1 MVKKVFSILFIVVF
15 LSIVGVYWY
24 TQSLMPNYSGE
35 FKLSGLSNDTEVH
48 FDAYGI
54 PHVYADNEIDA
65 YRALGYVHAQDRLWQ
80 MEVVRRIAPGR
91 LSEIFGSKLL
101 KTDKLFRALGIQQY
115 SEQSLATFEASGD
128 PKIKSA
134 AKAYLDG
141 INTFLNEGPTPI
153 EFTILG
159 IEKTPFTLID
169 VYNTMGYMSFSFA
182 AAQKTEPIV
191 TRILNE
197 LGEDYLKDLD
207 VASNTS
213 GALMN
218 SFSTAAA
225 MDEMALAI
233 DEILTG
239 LPAAPLIGSN
249 SWVIGPDKTK
259 SGKVILAND
268 PHIAFSQPAVW
279 YEAHFETAETSF
291 YGYYLAGYPFA
302 IMGHNRKYATGLTMF
317 ENDDIDLYFEK
328 DNPDNAAQ
336 YIFKE
341 EIRDYVTRKENILV
355 KDSAMVEMVIKHT
368 HHGPV
373 VNEAL
378 ELNEDLPPVS
388 LFWVYTQKPGEI
400 LEVTY
405 GFSHLK
411 DFADARNNV
420 AKIHAPG
427 LNVMYGD
434 TDNNYARWS
443 SAHLIQRP
451 AEVNSKLILDGV
463 SGENEMLGYYDF
475 SFNPKSENAPW
486 GYAYSANNQPDT
498 TQGLVVP
505 GYYLPEDRARRIK
518 QLLNADKK
526 WDVEDTK
533 QMMLDNTSNNSPE
546 VAESILEAIDTKL
559 VNSKNEEEAIHI
571 LSEWDGEYRLNAIAP
586 TIYNKL
592 VYKIQEGLFV
602 NKLGQKGFEA
612 FMKTHLMKRSFQ
624 PLFANDS
631 SVWWDDPNTEMIE
644 TRSSIITAAFSDG
657 MMELEKQ
664 LGADISQWNWG
675 SVHTLEHGHVLGSVE
690 ALRKYFNVGP
700 FPVPGNNEVI
710 NNYLYKFSADG
721 WYKTFA
727 GPSTRRIIDF
737 ADVEGNSWSI
747 LPTGNSGNI
756 FSPHYCDQAQMYVNG
771 EFRRQLM
778 NKEEIMKQSKGALV
792 LKP

>member
-1 MVKKVFSILFIVVF
+1 MIKKILFALFTIVF
-15 LSIVGVYWY
+15 LALIGTYWY
-24 TQSLMPNYSGE
+24 VRGLEPNYSGE
-35 FKLSGLSNDTEVH
+35 VNLPGLSNRAEVF
-48 FDAYGI
+48 FDDFGI
-54 PHVYADNEIDA
+54 PHIYADDEVDT
-65 YRALGYVHAQDRLWQ
+65 YKALGYVHAQDRLWQ

-115 SEQSLATFEASGD
+115 SEQTLEKFEANGD
-128 PKIKSA
+128 PVIKA
-134 AKAYLDG
+134 AAQAYLDG
-141 INTFLNEGPTPI
+141 VNTFLSEGPTPI

-191 TRILNE
+191 TRILDE
-197 LGEDYLKDLD
+197 LGKDYLNDLD
-207 VASNTS
+207 VKSNTS
-213 GALMN
+213 KALMN

-225 MDEMALAI
+225 MNEMALAI

-239 LPAAPLIGSN
+239 LPTAPLIGSN

-279 YEAHFETAETSF
+279 YEAHIETPETSF

-302 IMGHNRKYATGLTMF
+302 IMGHNRQYATGLTMF
-317 ENDDIDLYFEK
+317 ENDDIDLFFEK
-328 DNPDNAAQ
+328 NNPENPSQ
-336 YIFKE
+336 YVFKN
-341 EIRDYVTRKENILV
+341 EIRDYAIRKEDIAV
-355 KDSAMVEMVIKHT
+355 KDSTVVQMEIKHT

-373 VNEAL
+373 INEAL
-378 ELNEDLPPVS
+378 ELDENLPPVS

-405 GFSHLK
+405 GFSHLNN
-411 DFADARNNV
+411 FTDARNN
-420 AKIHAPG
+420 ASKIHAPG

-434 TDNNYARWS
+434 IKNNYARWS
-443 SAHLIQRP
+443 SAHLMQR
-451 AEVNSKLILDGV
+451 AEDVNSKLILDGS
-463 SGENEMLGYYDF
+463 SGENEILGYYDF
-475 SFNPKSENAPW
+475 NFNPKSENAPW

-498 TQGLVVP
+498 TNGLLVS

-518 QLLNADKK
+518 QLLDQEKK

-533 QMMLDNTSNNSPE
+533 EMMLDVTSNNSPE
-546 VAESILEAIDTKL
+546 VVRSILEAIDMKL
-559 VNSKNEEEAIHI
+559 INSKNEEEAIKI
-571 LSEWDGEYRLNAIAP
+571 LSEWSGEYGLEALAP
-586 TIYNKL
+586 TIYNKM
-592 VYKIQEGLFV
+592 VYKIQEAVFV
-602 NKLGQKGFEA
+602 NKIGQDGFDSY
-612 FMKTHLMKRSFQ
+612 MRTHLMKRSFQ

-631 SVWWDDPNTEMIE
+631 SLWWDDPDSEE
-644 TRSSIITAAFSDG
+644 LESRSGIMTKAFSDG
-657 MMELEKQ
+657 IQELEDQ
-664 LGADISQWNWG
+664 LGVNMKEWAWG
-675 SVHTLEHGHVLGSVE
+675 KVHTLEHGHVLGAVE

-710 NNYLYKFSADG
+710 NNYLYKFSPDG
-721 WYKTFA
+721 KYKTFA
-727 GPSTRRIIDF
+727 GPSTRRIVDF

-756 FSPHYCDQAQMYVNG
+756 FSPHYSDQAEMYVKG

-778 NKEEIMKQSKGALV
+778 NKEEIINKSDGVLV